1 MSQRGPRYERMRNE
15 AYYTP
20 PAAVRPLLSTLSL
33 FTLATKYTLWECA
46 AGAGHVAREFA
57 GLCDVVATDIQPSR
71 HQVFPV
77 KPMDFLSDEPLAV
90 SNRLAIVTNPPYGEA
105 NRLAI
110 AFLRRALHLV
120 SAKRGLVAMLLPFE
134 FDAAGS
140 RDEIVGGHPAFAAKI
155 TCAQRIRWL
164 NLPQKKAG
172 PMAHHSWYIYSF
184 DAAFRKK
191 IGALGHM
198 RTL

>member
-1 MSQRGPRYERMRNE
+1 MSLRGPRYERMGNE

-20 PAAVRPLLSTLSL
+20 PSAVRPLLSSLPL
-33 FTLATKYTLWECA
+33 FTLTKYTMWECA
-46 AGAGHVAREFA
+46 AGAGHIAREFA
-57 GLCDVVATDIQPSR
+57 AVCDVMATDVSPSK

-77 KPMDFLSDEPLAV
+77 KPLDFLNDEPLA
-90 SNRLAIVTNPPYGEA
+90 SRNPLAIITNPPYGEA
-105 NRLAI
+105 NRQAI
-110 AFLRRALHLV
+110 AFLRRALHLA

-140 RDEIVGGHPAFAAKI
+140 RDELVGGHPAFAAKI

-172 PMAHHSWYIYSF
+172 PMAHHSWFVWSF
-184 DAAFRKK
+184 DRPMRQK
-191 IGALGHM
+191 IRREPM